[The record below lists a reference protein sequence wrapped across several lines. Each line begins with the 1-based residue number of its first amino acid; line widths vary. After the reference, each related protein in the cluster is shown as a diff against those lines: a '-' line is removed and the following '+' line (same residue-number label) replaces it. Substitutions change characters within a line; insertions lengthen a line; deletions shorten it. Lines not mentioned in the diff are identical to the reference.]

1 MSESFDAYRA
11 WLGIPPQEQPPN
23 YYRLLGVRTF
33 EDDPDAIAA
42 AADGQVGSL
51 HAYQAGSLAGVARR
65 LLDEVADAKACLLNP
80 TRKAAYDAGLRES
93 MQAEQKRS
101 EEAERARSERFLAV
115 LAEKDLLPAEL
126 LEGLRRQLSQSK
138 EPVPAE
144 AVAKRLIEAGQLT
157 PALAER
163 LLAAGAEEV
172 SAPVEPE
179 AKKADDRP
187 EPASPEEED
196 DDLQLAPLDDEPRRR
211 LKPAAPK
218 APARQPTPKTPAQQP
233 TPKPPPQEIGV
244 GQPPPP
250 PVAGVPVSLLDEDL
264 TPICR
269 GHTGQGESAGTAGR
283 GPLDGMMAGGTALD
297 AAAGGPLL
305 VTPGRKG
312 WRRLFWPRRPA
323 GRKANVWDSP
333 LLLVGGGILMLLVFM
348 LIGLVFVL
356 GRQTGDEA
364 LQLANADYD
373 NGSYS
378 QAIHKYNQYLEKFGN
393 HHGVSLARVNR
404 GLAQLRQVTPKGTRD
419 WPAAFQVAKGV
430 LEKISL
436 EKEEFPRAQGDVSG
450 VLLTIARGL
459 AAQAAAQAR
468 ENPDPALVE
477 NPDPALVEKTRAA
490 LVEKTRALVEKT
502 RALVEKTRET
512 LALMRKYVPPA
523 PLPGRE
529 MSEIEASLALTE
541 REIARFVRRDKAIAE
556 MEQQVEQGNTQQAYA
571 IRKALLKDY
580 PLLADNEQLEQTLIE
595 ISRAQQQAVLTVQKE
610 QPPEK
615 GRPATPLLATVA
627 LARRIRIGS
636 APEVAGRVVFALA
649 GGAAYGLDAQSG
661 RVLWRRFVGFD
672 ANGRSPSFP
681 PTPISP
687 EPGSDVLLLDA
698 VGNELLRVEANS
710 GRVRWRHAIGEPLDA
725 HPVIAGGQILV
736 ATRSGKLVRI
746 DAAEGSSSGYIKLP
760 QALRVAPA
768 VDLRR
773 LLIFQVADH
782 SNLFVL
788 ALADGQCKQVV
799 HLGHELGTITAP
811 PVVVGRFLLVVVNDR
826 AQDSALRVLSI
837 EEGEQGPSLKPV
849 QRIRLKGHVDAPLA
863 VDGRRGRVLAAT
875 DLGSAHLFQIS
886 GTDANR
892 PLRVAAQTAAA
903 GGTGLIC
910 FPVMQTDHVWIAGSE
925 LTKYSIELSR
935 RRLVPKRTANQSGAA
950 QQPPVTIAQTIFH
963 VRRGPVVPPAAGS
976 AVPGVLV
983 SAVDMDEGRPL
994 WETHLAVPLAT
1005 EPIVDAAGKEITAV
1019 TSMGSVYRLDAAA
1032 LKGQSVLDEP
1042 EVAPEAN
1049 RVGQPVG
1056 RVIPFDGGLLVM
1068 TIPEDP
1074 DEVAV
1079 FDPSQQEKQ
1088 LRRLKL
1094 PGTLACPPIAF
1105 AGGLL
1110 APCQVGQVFLI
1121 DPRSGAKRAEPFQ
1134 PRLHNGVQLSW
1145 RLPAAAGEQAA
1156 VLADG
1161 HTGLYRVEIEDQPKP
1176 NLLARNRRELSKP
1189 IVSPVAVVSDVAYA
1203 VDAAGVLT
1211 VFKLPELTPAKHQE
1225 LLLSGRCVWG
1235 PRRVGEHVMLW
1246 TDDEKL
1252 LCFNGNGELLWQIKL
1267 PYGLPAGTPLATD
1280 GHYILAAVGG
1290 VVWRVDA
1297 RSGKELGKIE
1307 TGRPLGTGPVLLG
1320 KQLLLGG
1327 RDGSLYQIE
1336 QP

>member
-11 WLGIPPQEQPPN
+11 WLGIPPEEQPPN
-23 YYRLLGVRTF
+23 YYRLLGARTF
-33 EDDPDAIAA
+33 EEDPDAIAA
-42 AADGQVGSL
+42 AADGRVGSL

-65 LLDEVADAKACLLNP
+65 LLAEVADAKACLLNP
-80 TRKAAYDAGLRES
+80 TRKAAYDKGLRES
-93 MQAEQKRS
+93 LQAEARQS
-101 EEAERARSERFLAV
+101 EEAERARADRFLSV
-115 LAEKDLLPAEL
+115 LQERDLLPAKL
-126 LEGLRRQLSQSK
+126 IDGLRTQVTQSK
-138 EPVPAE
+138 KPVPAE

-163 LLAAGAEEV
+163 LLAAGSEEV

-179 AKKADDRP
+179 TKKADDRP
-187 EPASPEEED
+187 AHSEGHVPCPTDGTASPAEEED
-196 DDLQLAPLDDEPRRR
+196 DDLQLAPLDDGPGRRF
-211 LKPAAPK
+211 KPAVPK
-218 APARQPTPKTPAQQP
+218 APARETTPKTPAQQP
-233 TPKPPPQEIGV
+233 SPKPPPQVIGA

-250 PVAGVPVSLLDEDL
+250 PPANAPVSLLDEDR
-264 TPICR
+264 TP
-269 GHTGQGESAGTAGR
+269 GQGDSAGTAGR
-283 GPLDGMMAGGTALD
+283 EPLDGMMGGAALD

-305 VTPGRKG
+305 VTPGGKG
-312 WRRLFWPRRPA
+312 WRRLFWPRRPT

-333 LLLVGGGILMLLVFM
+333 LLLVGGGILLLLVFM

-356 GRQTGDEA
+356 GRQTGNEA
-364 LQLANADYD
+364 LRLANADYD

-378 QAIHKYNQYLEKFGN
+378 QAIHKYNQYLEKFGS

-404 GLAQLRQVTPKGTRD
+404 GLAQLRQVTLKGTSD

-459 AAQAAAQAR
+459 AAQAR
-468 ENPDPALVE
+468 ENPDP
-477 NPDPALVEKTRAA
+477 
-490 LVEKTRALVEKT
+490 
-502 RALVEKTRET
+502 ALVEKTRET
-512 LALMRKYVPPA
+512 LALMRKYVPPS
-523 PLPGRE
+523 PLPVRE

-541 REIARFVRRDKAIAE
+541 REIARDYRLAEAIAE
-556 MEQQVEQGNTQQAYA
+556 MKQQVGQGNTQQAYA

-580 PLLADNEQLEQTLIE
+580 PLLADDEQLGPTLIE
-595 ISRAQQQAVLTVQKE
+595 ISRAQQQAVETVQKE
-610 QPPEK
+610 QPAK
-615 GRPATPLLATVA
+615 KDQPATPLLATVA
-627 LARRIRIGS
+627 VARRVGAGS
-636 APEVAGRVVFALA
+636 APDAAGRVVFALA
-649 GGAAYGLDAQSG
+649 GGAAYGLDAESG

-672 ANGRSPSFP
+672 ANGRRPSFP
-681 PTPISP
+681 PTPTRP

-698 VGNELLRVEANS
+698 VGNELLRVEADS

-736 ATRSGKLVRI
+736 ATRSGKLVKI
-746 DAAEGSSSGYIKLP
+746 DAAEGSSSGYIQLP

-863 VDGRRGRVLAAT
+863 VDVRRGRVLAAT
-875 DLGSAHLFQIS
+875 DLGSANLFEVS
-886 GTDANR
+886 GTDATR
-892 PLRVAAQTAAA
+892 PVRVAAETAAA
-903 GGTGLIC
+903 DVTGLIC
-910 FPVMQTDHVWIAGSE
+910 FPVMQTDHVWIAGYE
-925 LTKYSIELSR
+925 LTKYYIELSR
-935 RRLVPKRTANQSGAA
+935 RRLVPKRIGSQSGAA
-950 QQPPVTIAQTIFH
+950 QQPPVTIGQTIFH
-963 VRRGPVVPPAAGS
+963 VRRGPAVPPAAGDAVPPAAGDAVPPAAVD

-1005 EPIVDAAGKEITAV
+1005 EPIVDPAGKEITAV
-1019 TSMGSVYRLDAAA
+1019 TSMGGVYRLDAAA

-1049 RVGQPVG
+1049 RIGQPVG
-1056 RVIPFDGGLLVM
+1056 RVIPFGGGLLVI
-1068 TIPEDP
+1068 TTPENP

-1079 FDPSQQEKQ
+1079 FDPTQQEKQ

-1121 DPRSGAKRAEPFQ
+1121 DLRSGAKRAEPFQ
-1134 PRLHNGVQLSW
+1134 PRLQSGVQLSW
-1145 RLPAAAGEQAA
+1145 RLPAAAGERAA

-1161 HTGLYRVEIEDQPKP
+1161 HTGLYRLEIEDQPKP
-1176 NLLARNRRELSKP
+1176 NLLARNHRELSKP

-1203 VDAAGVLT
+1203 VDAAGVLN

-1252 LCFNGNGELLWQIKL
+1252 LCLNGNGELLWQIKL
-1267 PYGLPAGTPLATD
+1267 PYGPPAGTPLSTG

-1297 RSGKELGKIE
+1297 RSGEELGKIE

-1336 QP
+1336 RP